1 MVWLLVQPPTPKRK
15 FEMSW
20 LYELGMLIL
29 LALLNGAFAMAE
41 MAVVSARKLRLV
53 TLSEHGEK
61 RAKHVLKFLQ
71 EPEVFFSTVQI
82 GITLVG
88 VGTGVF
94 GGATL
99 VQHIADQVSQ
109 IAVLAPYA
117 ETLGAG
123 IVILIITYLT
133 LVLGELVPKQIA
145 LSNPERYA
153 IVVSS
158 PVERLSRLMKPLVGF
173 LSSSTQWVIKLIG
186 IDLTSE
192 PDLTEAD
199 IREAIDQ
206 ASLTGLVTRREETM
220 LESVL
225 NLSKIRVETL
235 FTPRA
240 QVVWLDLNASAQEI
254 REVLTKNHFDRYPV
268 VENKFDQVVGVVRAN
283 KLLEQQLL
291 TGKFNLSDILEPPIF
306 IPESTDIF
314 TTITLMQQHAR
325 GILFVLNEFG
335 GIDGIV
341 TNKDILEHIT
351 GDMPEFGDTY
361 DPQIIHREDGSL
373 LLAGML
379 HVSIFLDLT
388 NKTKLFKTLGGRYQT
403 LGGLVMGEL
412 GKIPTTGDIL
422 DWEGLRVEVVDMDG
436 KRVDKVIVT
445 IIANTEQ

>member
-1 MVWLLVQPPTPKRK
+1 MNW
-15 FEMSW
+15 FF
-20 LYELGMLIL
+20 ELGMLVL
-29 LALLNGAFAMAE
+29 LALLNGALSMAE

-53 TLSEHGEK
+53 TLYEQGEK
-61 RAKHVLKFLQ
+61 RAKNVLQFLQ

-99 VQHIADQVSQ
+99 VHHLATLLSQ
-109 IAVLAPYA
+109 ISWLAPYA
-117 ETLGAG
+117 ESLGAG
-123 IVILIITYLT
+123 IVILLITYLT

-145 LSNPERYA
+145 VSNPERYA
-153 IVVSS
+153 MTVSR
-158 PVERLSRLMKPLVGF
+158 PVKWLSRLMKPIVGF

-206 ASLTGLVTRREETM
+206 ASLSGLVTRREETM

-225 NLSKIRVETL
+225 NLNKIRVKAL
-235 FTPRA
+235 ITPRA
-240 QVVWLDLNASAQEI
+240 QVVWLDLNASEQEI
-254 REVLTKNHFDRYPV
+254 KDVVSNHYFDRYPV
-268 VENKFDQVVGVVRAN
+268 VENEFDQVVGVVNAN
-283 KLLEQQLL
+283 KLLEQQLIN
-291 TGKFNLSDILEPPIF
+291 GRFDLSNILEPPIF
-306 IPESTDIF
+306 IPESMDIY
-314 TTITLMQQHAR
+314 TTITLMQQRAS

-335 GIDGIV
+335 GVDGIV
-341 TNKDILEHIT
+341 TNKDILEYIT

-379 HVSIFLDLT
+379 NVSTFLDLT
-388 NKTKLFKTLGGRYQT
+388 NKTKLSQTLGDRYQT

-412 GKIPTTGDIL
+412 GKIPKTGDIL
-422 DWEGLRVEVVDMDG
+422 IWEGLKLEVVDMDG
-436 KRVDKVIVT
+436 KRVDKIIVT
-445 IIANTEQ
+445 LKSNTES